1 MLPFIKFALNMPH
14 HSNRIVTQTEVDA
27 RDSGISVISITML
40 FVEQL
45 QKTLGF
51 WTTKQLDILIGAQW
65 VILVGHGS
73 AKGDLNCGA
82 QLKRTLGIVM
92 E

>member
-27 RDSGISVISITML
+27 RDSGISAISITML

-45 QKTLGF
+45 
-51 WTTKQLDILIGAQW
+51 
-65 VILVGHGS
+65 
-73 AKGDLNCGA
+73 
-82 QLKRTLGIVM
+82 
-92 E
+92 